1 MTMKNQ
7 VVQIKSIAFITHNV
21 LQIVTEKPEGMT
33 FIPGQATELF
43 IDESGWELEGR
54 PFTFTGLPDEEYLEF
69 MIKTYPSHNGVTN
82 KLRSLKAG
90 GQVILND
97 VFGAISYKG
106 EGTFI
111 AGGAGVTPFIS
122 ILRDLKAKDKLGNN
136 TLIFANT
143 SKKDIFL
150 EAEFQE
156 MLGANFITILSDE
169 TVEGSAHGRITEQ
182 FLKACKLSFEKQ
194 FYLCGPPP
202 MMAVVEEQL
211 SHLHVKK
218 EQLVMEEF

>member
-1 MTMKNQ
+1 MKNQ

-21 LQIVTEKPEGMT
+21 LHIITEKPEGMN

-43 IDESGWELEGR
+43 IDEPGWENEGR
-54 PFTFTGLPDEEYLEF
+54 PFTFTGLPDEEHLEF

-90 GQVILND
+90 DQVILND

-122 ILRDLKAKDKLGNN
+122 ILRDLKSKDQLGNN

-143 SKKDIFL
+143 SKRDIILKD
-150 EAEFQE
+150 EFQQ
-156 MLGANFITILSDE
+156 MLGANFINILSEE
-169 TVEGSAHGRITEQ
+169 TVEGIAHGRITEQ
-182 FLKACKLSFEKQ
+182 FLKDCGLSFDKQ
-194 FYLCGPPP
+194 FYICGPPP
-202 MMAVVEEQL
+202 MMAAVEEQL
-211 SHLHVKK
+211 SHLDVKK